1 MNPRKSFAEKRPYW
15 TPTEVA
21 RLLRVSPVTV
31 RHWALK
37 GWLSAETT
45 AGGHRRFLKR
55 EVERFARER
64 GISLQPSEDGSFR
77 VLIVDGDRN
86 FARFI
91 AEGLQTQGAHVITE
105 TAHDG
110 FDAGT
115 KMLSFEPHVVVLDLI
130 MPGLDGFE
138 VCRRLKQDPVTR
150 LVRVIALTGYS
161 GPEHAERILAEGAE
175 ACLPKPIDRR
185 ALFEAIGAPP
195 AQGLGGWGA
204 AHA

>member
-1 MNPRKSFAEKRPYW
+1 MSPRKTSTEVRPYL

-64 GISLQPSEDGSFR
+64 GISLQPPDDGTFR
-77 VLIVDGDRN
+77 VLIVDDDHH
-86 FARFI
+86 FARFV
-91 AEGLQTQGAHVITE
+91 AEALAGQSDIVVIE
-105 TAHDG
+105 VAHDG

-115 KMLSFEPHVVVLDLI
+115 KVLSFQPHVVVLDLI

-150 LVRVIALTGYS
+150 IIRVIALTGYG
-161 GPEHAERILAEGAE
+161 GPEHSERILAEGAE
-175 ACLPKPIDRR
+175 ACLQKPIDRR
-185 ALFEAIGAPP
+185 TLLDAIGVPS
-195 AQGLGGWGA
+195 QGA
-204 AHA
+204 VQA

>member
-1 MNPRKSFAEKRPYW
+1 MSRRAASMESRPYL

-77 VLIVDGDRN
+77 VLIVDDDRN
-86 FARFI
+86 FARYV
-91 AEGLQTQGAHVITE
+91 AEALTTQGSNVITD

-115 KMLSFEPHVVVLDLI
+115 KVLSFEPHVVVLDLI

-150 LVRVIALTGYS
+150 MVRVIALTGYG
-161 GPEHAERILAEGAE
+161 GPEQAERILAEGAE
-175 ACLPKPIDRR
+175 ACLQKPIDRR
-185 ALFEAIGAPP
+185 ALLEAIGVPTAI
-195 AQGLGGWGA
+195 AVSA
-204 AHA
+204 

>member
-1 MNPRKSFAEKRPYW
+1 MSLRKPPSELRPYL

-55 EVERFARER
+55 EVDRFARER
-64 GISLQPSEDGSFR
+64 GISLQPNEDGSFR
-77 VLIVDGDRN
+77 VLIVDDDRN
-86 FARFI
+86 FAGYV
-91 AEGLQTQGAHVITE
+91 AQALAVEAGNVITE
-105 TAHDG
+105 QAYDG

-115 KMLSFEPHVVVLDLI
+115 KVLSFQPHVVLLDLI

-138 VCRRLKQDPVTR
+138 VCRRLKHDPVTR
-150 LVRVIALTGYS
+150 MVRVIALTGYG
-161 GPEHAERILAEGAE
+161 GPEQAERILAEGAE
-175 ACLPKPIDRR
+175 GCLQKPIERR
-185 ALFEAIGAPP
+185 VLLDAIGAPMP
-195 AQGLGGWGA
+195 AA
-204 AHA
+204 ANG